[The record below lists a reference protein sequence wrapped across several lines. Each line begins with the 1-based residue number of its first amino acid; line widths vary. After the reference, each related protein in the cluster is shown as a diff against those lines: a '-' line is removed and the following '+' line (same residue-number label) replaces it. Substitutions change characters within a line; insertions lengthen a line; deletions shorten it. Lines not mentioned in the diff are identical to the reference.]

1 MKLKFF
7 GGANSVTGACY
18 LIETD
23 NKKILVDCGMFQ
35 SGKYCDER
43 NLEPFPFNVSEV
55 DFLLVTHAHIDHIGR
70 IPKLVKNGFRGKII
84 STRPTK
90 DLTEISLLDSSH
102 IVKEEAKRDGHESL
116 YVTEDVESALNF
128 FEAVDYDEK
137 INLGDNLFCIFKDAG
152 HILGSSII
160 EIYGENKKIVFSGD
174 LGNYPNPLLNPPKA
188 IDDADYIV
196 CESAYGNRIHEDL
209 FQRKEILEDCI
220 EDTVSSGGVLMI
232 PAFAMERTQ
241 DILYEI
247 DNLIEQ
253 NRIPDI
259 PVFLD
264 SPLAI
269 KSTEIYKKYS
279 GSNYYNKNVA
289 EAFRAN
295 GELFNFP
302 RLKFTLTTEESKRIN
317 DVNPPKIIIAGS
329 GMSQGGRIIHH
340 ERRYLS
346 DSKSLLLIIGY
357 QVAGSLG
364 RRLLD
369 GAKEVKILGERIIV
383 RAKIK
388 AIGGYSA
395 HADQK
400 ALFDWVSNSKNT
412 LKRVFVVQ
420 GEEAAANHLAV
431 LLRDNLGVQ
440 AIAPFYKE
448 EFVL

>member
-1 MKLKFF
+1 MKITFF

-18 LIETD
+18 LLETN

-43 NLEPFPFNVSEV
+43 NFEPFPFNVNEI
-55 DFLLVTHAHIDHIGR
+55 DFLFITHAHIDHIGR
-70 IPKLVKNGFRGKII
+70 IPKLIKQGFKGKIF
-84 STRPTK
+84 TTNPTK

-102 IVKEEAKRDGHESL
+102 IVEEEAKRDGHEPL
-116 YVTEDVESALNF
+116 YTNEDVVNSLNF
-128 FEAVDYDEK
+128 FETIDYGQK
-137 INLGDNLFCIFKDAG
+137 IDLDDKIYCTMRDAG

-160 EIYGENKKIVFSGD
+160 EIYAEGKKIVFSGD
-174 LGNYPNPLLNPPKA
+174 LGNYPNPLLNSPT
-188 IDDADYIV
+188 IINDADYIV
-196 CESAYGNRIHEDL
+196 VESAYGNRIHEDL
-209 FQRKEILEDCI
+209 PQRKEILEDCI
-220 EDTVSSGGVLMI
+220 EDTVTNGGVLMI

-247 DNLIEQ
+247 DGLIEQ

-269 KSTEIYKKYS
+269 KSTEVYKKYS
-279 GSNYYNKNVA
+279 NSNYYNKNIK
-289 EAFRAN
+289 EMFERN
-295 GELFNFP
+295 GKMFDFP

-317 DVNPPKIIIAGS
+317 DVKPPKIIIAGS

-346 DSKSLLLIIGY
+346 DPKSMLLIIGY

-369 GAKEVKILGERIIV
+369 GAKEVKILGEIV
-383 RAKIK
+383 PVKAKIK

-400 ALFDWVSNSKNT
+400 ALFNWVSHSKKT

-420 GEEAAANHLAV
+420 GEEAAANNLAI
-431 LLRDNLGVQ
+431 LIRDYLGVQ

-448 EFVL
+448 EFLL